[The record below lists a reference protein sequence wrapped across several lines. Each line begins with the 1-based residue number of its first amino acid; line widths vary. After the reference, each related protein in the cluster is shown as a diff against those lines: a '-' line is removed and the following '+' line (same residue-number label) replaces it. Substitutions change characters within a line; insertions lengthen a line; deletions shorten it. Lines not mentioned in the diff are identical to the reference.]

1 MVITNTMTAS
11 EINEQIWNLYIQYG
25 LVNRKFTKG
34 RLGLLTSAISTELG
48 VIMSILN
55 SYVSQFSIDTVTDA
69 SLLESMIKPF
79 TIRRPATYSRV
90 LLTFTR
96 ADNYNESVRIPRG
109 FAVSDSGD
117 STVIFKTASDI
128 YLWKGN
134 KSATGVAYCV
144 NTGSKYNVVAN
155 KLTYFSNSEWNTVL
169 YVNNEEPAFG
179 GMDDESLE
187 SAKQRA
193 NMFRYDRDGTTVHL
207 RSLMYQLGLNVQ
219 QYYIEEYGMGYGT
232 ILIILDVDS
241 ESEFQDIQQKLLYD
255 KVMGV
260 KYYFVRANRRY
271 VNFYVHLKTIGASDY
286 SEAEK
291 ENIYTI
297 VQNTIQNIFAY
308 YLSVGVDLS
317 VTTLV
322 TEINTQLSGN
332 YNIYS
337 VSVSFDEGV
346 TIEKNNKIKVSK
358 YERVYT
364 NKIVTDITYIGE

>member
-1 MVITNTMTAS
+1 MTAS

-55 SYVSQFSIDTVTDA
+55 SYASQFSIDTVTDA